1 MARFFNPKED
11 VIDIQL
17 TQYGKSMLSK
27 GKFRPDSYAFFDND
41 ILYDSAYTNLS
52 ESQND
57 AQQRIMELTPRLQ
70 TQYVYRGIETDLQK
84 GFDTMVA
91 SGENVEK
98 INIQQVEEREYALG
112 MPIGTSDSSTI
123 YRPSW
128 DIGFYKAELSGTMAY
143 HTGSSGRDEQ
153 IPQLDCIYEFET
165 GIILQDDESDDISTS
180 KSDIA
185 DRGYRVPY
193 DATTDEPYALHE
205 LFEDDTYFYIREDNY
220 VFLDVLEHNTQ
231 DEVENF
237 EIEVFKV
244 EKESNPNVSDG
255 GTLREVL
262 IPLKFFKKDENI
274 NPYSEDEILDTA
286 LAPTG
291 LDETFVEYYF
301 DIEVDNGIGPE
312 VLCELLSRHRRNKQ
326 FDGMFSDLDV
336 DLSTD
341 CEDFRFMHEI
351 GSKSN
356 VLSTTENVNAS
367 EEECE

>member
-1 MARFFNPKED
+1 M
-11 VIDIQL
+11 
-17 TQYGKSMLSK
+17 
-27 GKFRPDSYAFFDND
+27 
-41 ILYDSAYTNLS
+41 
-52 ESQND
+52 
-57 AQQRIMELTPRLQ
+57 
-70 TQYVYRGIETDLQK
+70 
-84 GFDTMVA
+84 
-91 SGENVEK
+91 
-98 INIQQVEEREYALG
+98 
-112 MPIGTSDSSTI
+112 
-123 YRPSW
+123 
-128 DIGFYKAELSGTMAY
+128 
-143 HTGSSGRDEQ
+143 
-153 IPQLDCIYEFET
+153 
-165 GIILQDDESDDISTS
+165 
-180 KSDIA
+180 
-185 DRGYRVPY
+185 
-193 DATTDEPYALHE
+193 HE